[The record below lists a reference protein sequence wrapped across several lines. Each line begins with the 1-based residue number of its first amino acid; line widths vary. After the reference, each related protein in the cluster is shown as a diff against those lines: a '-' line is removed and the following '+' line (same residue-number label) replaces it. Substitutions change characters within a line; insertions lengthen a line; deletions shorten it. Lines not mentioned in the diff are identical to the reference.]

1 MDKRSEQMGVEFVD
15 ALGAKVIPES
25 TLEWIGPPNQEWH
38 DGEKDL
44 TLVAGRRYQ
53 VEEGLARYLVES
65 CTTHWKRPDVP
76 KAAIATKE

>member
-1 MDKRSEQMGVEFVD
+1 MGVEFVD

-25 TLEWIGPPNQEWH
+25 TLEWIGPPNQEWN
-38 DGEKDL
+38 DGLKDM

-53 VEEGLARYLVES
+53 VREPLATYLAEHCS
-65 CTTHWKRPDVP
+65 THWKRPDAP